1 MKGYLKMKELK
12 KIVVKVLNI
21 DEIEVNDT
29 LTMENAK
36 QWDSF
41 NHLLLISE
49 IEKKLGI
56 TFSIQEVEKIKSFK
70 DLREIVSNKG
80 R

>member
-1 MKGYLKMKELK
+1 MKELK

-49 IEKKLGI
+49 IEKEMSI

-70 DLREIVSNKG
+70 DLREIVSSKIK
-80 R
+80 

>member
-1 MKGYLKMKELK
+1 MKELK
-12 KIVVKVLNI
+12 KIVAKVLNV
-21 DEIEVNDT
+21 DEIKVNDS
-29 LTMENAK
+29 LTMKNAE

-49 IEKKLGI
+49 IEKELGI

-70 DLREIVSNKG
+70 DLREIVSGKG

>member
-1 MKGYLKMKELK
+1 MEGLK
-12 KIVVKVLNI
+12 KIVAKVLNL
-21 DEIEVNDT
+21 DEIRVNDT
-29 LTMENAK
+29 LTIGNAE

-49 IEKKLGI
+49 IEKELGI

-70 DLREIVSNKG
+70 GLREIVLSKSK
-80 R
+80 

>member
-1 MKGYLKMKELK
+1 MRELN
-12 KIVVKVLNI
+12 KIVAKVLSI
-21 DEIEVNDT
+21 DEIKVNDS
-29 LTMENAK
+29 LTMKNTE

-49 IEKKLGI
+49 IEKELGI
-56 TFSIQEVEKIKSFK
+56 TFSIQEVEKIKSFR
-70 DLREIVSNKG
+70 DLREIVSGKG

>member
-1 MKGYLKMKELK
+1 MAELK
-12 KIVVKVLNI
+12 KIVAKVLNI
-21 DEIEVNDT
+21 EEIRVNDS
-29 LTMENAK
+29 LTMENAE

-49 IEKKLGI
+49 IEKNLGI
-56 TFSIQEVEKIKSFK
+56 TFSIQEVEKIRSFK
-70 DLREIVSNKG
+70 DIMEIVSSKG

>member
-1 MKGYLKMKELK
+1 MEELK
-12 KIVVKVLNI
+12 KIVAKVLNI
-21 DEIEVNDT
+21 GESKVDDS
-29 LTMENAK
+29 LAMENAE

-49 IEKKLGI
+49 IEKKIGI

-70 DLREIVSNKG
+70 DLRGMVSSKSK
-80 R
+80 

>member
-1 MKGYLKMKELK
+1 MEALKN
-12 KIVVKVLNI
+12 IVAKVLNI
-21 DEIEVNDT
+21 DEIKVNDT
-29 LTMENAK
+29 LTMGNAK

-49 IEKKLGI
+49 IEKEMGI
-56 TFSIQEVEKIKSFK
+56 TFSIQEVEKIKSFR
-70 DLREIVSNKG
+70 DLREIVSSKG

>member
-1 MKGYLKMKELK
+1 MEELK
-12 KIVVKVLNI
+12 KIVAKVLNV
-21 DEIEVNDT
+21 DEIKVNDS
-29 LTMENAK
+29 LTMGNAE

-49 IEKKLGI
+49 IEKKIGI

-70 DLREIVSNKG
+70 DLREIVSSKSK
-80 R
+80 

>member
-1 MKGYLKMKELK
+1 MKELK
-12 KIVVKVLNI
+12 KIVAKVLNI
-21 DEIEVNDT
+21 DEIKVNDT

-49 IEKKLGI
+49 IEKEMSI

-70 DLREIVSNKG
+70 DLREIVLDKG

>member
-1 MKGYLKMKELK
+1 MQNLK
-12 KIVVKVLNI
+12 KIVAKVLDI
-21 DEIEVNDT
+21 DEIKVNDS
-29 LTMENAK
+29 LTMSNAE

-49 IEKKLGI
+49 IEKELGI
-56 TFSIQEVEKIKSFK
+56 TFFIQEVEKIKSFK
-70 DLREIVSNKG
+70 DLREIVLSKG

>member
-1 MKGYLKMKELK
+1 MENLKR
-12 KIVVKVLNI
+12 IVAKVLNI
-21 DEIEVNDT
+21 DEIKVNDS
-29 LTMENAK
+29 LTMENAE

-49 IEKKLGI
+49 IEKNLGI

-70 DLREIVSNKG
+70 TLREIVLSKSK
-80 R
+80 

>member
-1 MKGYLKMKELK
+1 MKELK
-12 KIVVKVLNI
+12 KIVAKILSI
-21 DEIEVNDT
+21 DEIKVNDA
-29 LTMENAK
+29 LTMKNAE

-56 TFSIQEVEKIKSFK
+56 TFSIQEVEKIKSFR
-70 DLREIVSNKG
+70 DLREIVSSKIK
-80 R
+80 

>member
-49 IEKKLGI
+49 IEKEMSI

-70 DLREIVSNKG
+70 DLREIVLDKG

>member
-1 MKGYLKMKELK
+1 MKELK

-49 IEKKLGI
+49 IEKEMSI

-70 DLREIVSNKG
+70 DLREIVSGKG

>member
-1 MKGYLKMKELK
+1 MENLKD
-12 KIVVKVLNI
+12 ITARVLNI
-21 DEIEVNDT
+21 DLSKVNDT
-29 LTMENAK
+29 LVKENTE

-56 TFSIQEVEKIKSFK
+56 KFTASEIEKIRTFK
-70 DLREIVSNKG
+70 DLSEVVSRKRQG
-80 R
+80 T

>member
-1 MKGYLKMKELK
+1 METLKR
-12 KIVVKVLNI
+12 IVAKVLNI
-21 DEIEVNDT
+21 DEIKVNDS
-29 LTMENAK
+29 LTMENAE

-70 DLREIVSNKG
+70 GLREIVLSKSK
-80 R
+80 

>member
-1 MKGYLKMKELK
+1 MKCYLKMKELK
-12 KIVVKVLNI
+12 KIVAKILSI
-21 DEIEVNDT
+21 DEIKVNDA
-29 LTMENAK
+29 LTMKNAE

-56 TFSIQEVEKIKSFK
+56 TFSIQEVEKIKSFR
-70 DLREIVSNKG
+70 DLREIVSSKIK
-80 R
+80 

>member
-1 MKGYLKMKELK
+1 MEELK
-12 KIVVKVLNI
+12 KIVAKVLNI
-21 DEIEVNDT
+21 EEIKVNNS
-29 LTMENAK
+29 LTMGNTE

>member
-1 MKGYLKMKELK
+1 MEGLK
-12 KIVVKVLNI
+12 KIVAKVLNL
-21 DEIEVNDT
+21 DEIRVNDT
-29 LTMENAK
+29 LTIGNAE

-49 IEKKLGI
+49 IEKELGI

-70 DLREIVSNKG
+70 DLRGIVSGKSK
-80 R
+80 

>member
-1 MKGYLKMKELK
+1 MSELK
-12 KIVVKVLNI
+12 KIVAKVLSI
-21 DEIEVNDT
+21 DEIKVNDT
-29 LTMENAK
+29 LTMGNAE

-49 IEKKLGI
+49 IEKEMGI

-70 DLREIVSNKG
+70 DLRGIVSNKG

>member
-1 MKGYLKMKELK
+1 MKELK

-49 IEKKLGI
+49 IEKEMGI

-70 DLREIVSNKG
+70 DLREIVLDKG